1 MNQTRTA
8 FQLPAAGHKFK
19 ITPYWFLGF
28 VEGEGSFSIHPR
40 DLLLNFTITQAT
52 IDLALMDKIKD
63 FLNNLLPSSCN
74 ERNLV
79 NRRKENVG
87 LYLQKV
93 SKAGHHDKCQIRIA
107 DTTYIR
113 VVLIPFLNS
122 LTWRSKK
129 ENDYKHWKTILKI
142 KDNGFHYTEEG
153 LKLIPLIISQMN
165 NRRLSTSSLP
175 TVDRASLD
183 ADILP
188 LLSRPSNYKNKE
200 NGIWIISK
208 NRYLKGG
215 VSKAVLLIDQKG
227 SILHSFDS
235 VTDCAKFLEK
245 PRQTVYKWVPCQDS
259 RTFLFPDKLVSIKK
273 R

>member
-1 MNQTRTA
+1 M
-8 FQLPAAGHKFK
+8 
-19 ITPYWFLGF
+19 
-28 VEGEGSFSIHPR
+28 EGEGSFSIHPR

-113 VVLIPFLNS
+113 IRVVLIPFLNS

-129 ENDYKHWKTILKI
+129 ENDYKH
-142 KDNGFHYTEEG
+142 
-153 LKLIPLIISQMN
+153 
-165 NRRLSTSSLP
+165 
-175 TVDRASLD
+175 
-183 ADILP
+183 
-188 LLSRPSNYKNKE
+188 
-200 NGIWIISK
+200 
-208 NRYLKGG
+208 
-215 VSKAVLLIDQKG
+215 
-227 SILHSFDS
+227 
-235 VTDCAKFLEK
+235 
-245 PRQTVYKWVPCQDS
+245 
-259 RTFLFPDKLVSIKK
+259 
-273 R
+273 